1 MKYLFLDFDG
11 VLNNAATF
19 RMRDDLD
26 KIEPAKVALLNDID
40 ACIVISSAWR
50 EHHSVRELK
59 QVLARNGLHDADRV
73 IDQTPVL
80 NDCPRGNEIQ
90 AWLDAHHVTSSQIA
104 ILDDVDDML
113 HLTPRLVL
121 TDMADGLLPVHIQRV
136 NELLT
141 LGDGAD

>member
-11 VLNNAATF
+11 VLNNAETF
-19 RMRDDLD
+19 KTRDDLD

-50 EHHSVRELK
+50 EHHSVRELT

-73 IDQTPVL
+73 IDQTPML
-80 NDCPRGNEIQ
+80 DNCPRGDEIQ
-90 AWLDAHHVTSSQIA
+90 AWLTAHRVEPSQIA

-121 TDMADGLLPVHIQRV
+121 TEFADGLLPVHVHRV
-136 NELLT
+136 NELLNRHS
-141 LGDGAD
+141 DR